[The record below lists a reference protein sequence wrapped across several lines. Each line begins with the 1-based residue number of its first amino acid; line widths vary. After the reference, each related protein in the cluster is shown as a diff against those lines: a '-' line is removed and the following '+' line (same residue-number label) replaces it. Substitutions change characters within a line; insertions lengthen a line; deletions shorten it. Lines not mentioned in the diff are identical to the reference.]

1 MEPLETK
8 LVELQDQL
16 KAHFAKAKEQ
26 ETAHGTILNETKDA
40 IAAVQKQ
47 VDAIDLK
54 LAAKHTADAP
64 DKPLADTFSENES
77 VARLMKD
84 KRGRAVIT
92 LDGKSASKLM
102 ERKTTF
108 LSTGA
113 GALPVTGVLSID
125 RLPGITLEARQA
137 LTIRDVLTARPT
149 NMQVID
155 FVKVSSPLVIA
166 SPQVEGTGKAENAVT
181 FASVSERVKTIATF
195 LRASK
200 QILEDFTELL
210 GFLQSS
216 LPYYTDLAEEIQLL
230 SGDNV
235 GEDLHGLTTQASA
248 FNTGLLSNS
257 KGWNQIDIIARA
269 VQQIQVAKEVDPTF
283 VVLHPSDWWN
293 IRLAKDTLGRY
304 ILGDPQIAV
313 APMLWNKP
321 VVVTTNMPYGT
332 FLVGNGNPAAVEIR
346 DRLETI
352 VDISTEDANNFTQN
366 LVTVRSEKRLALIV
380 RRPNSFISGTFST
393 SP

>member
-1 MEPLETK
+1 MEPLEQK
-8 LVELQDQL
+8 LVDLQKELT
-16 KAHFAKAKEQ
+16 AHFTKAKEQ
-26 ETAHGTILNETKDA
+26 ETANGTTLTETKTA
-40 IAAVQKQ
+40 ITALQTQ
-47 VDAIDLK
+47 VDAIDK
-54 LAAKHTADAP
+54 QLAAKHIADAP
-64 DKPLADTFSENES
+64 DKPLEDTFKENES
-77 VARLMKD
+77 IQRLMKD

-92 LDGKSASKLM
+92 LDGKSAGKLM

-137 LTIRDVLTARPT
+137 LTIRDVLPARPT

-210 GFLQSS
+210 GFLETS

-230 SGDNV
+230 SGDDI
-235 GEDLHGLTTQASA
+235 GEDLHGLTTQATA

-257 KGWNQIDIIARA
+257 KGWTQIDILARA
-269 VQQIQVAKEVDPTF
+269 VNQIEAAKEVPPTF
-283 VVLHPSDWWN
+283 FVLHPTDFWN
-293 IRLAKDTLGRY
+293 IRLTKNSLGNY
-304 ILGDPQIAV
+304 LMGDPQLAM
-313 APMLWNKP
+313 APSLWGKKI
-321 VVVTTNMPYGT
+321 VVTTNMPYGT

-346 DRLETI
+346 DRLDTV

-366 LVTVRSEKRLALIV
+366 LVTVRAEKRLALIV
-380 RRPNSFISGTFST
+380 RRPNSFITGSLNT